1 MIFFLGFIII
11 SLVSI
16 FYLNDYLSFK
26 YFMLSF
32 VPFTI
37 LYSVV
42 LGFIAFFF
50 YSQIDCLIYIAAL
63 SIIVHMDGLINN
75 ELLRLLVWY
84 AIFLPVNFITHLIV
98 KRKELGYDK
107 YSIISGIVMAVFVN
121 LSMNMIPYPAIVV
134 PAIGR

>member
-1 MIFFLGFIII
+1 LGFIIL

>member
-1 MIFFLGFIII
+1 
-11 SLVSI
+11 
-16 FYLNDYLSFK
+16 
-26 YFMLSF
+26 
-32 VPFTI
+32 
-37 LYSVV
+37 
-42 LGFIAFFF
+42 
-50 YSQIDCLIYIAAL
+50 
-63 SIIVHMDGLINN
+63 MDGLINN